1 MKELLLY
8 SMQYVLLIFIIILI
22 VKIIIGPTR
31 LERIITLMALSG
43 VILALLVLYA
53 VFSEIVL
60 YVDVALV
67 YDIFG
72 FLGLLAIARFLPHS
86 IKVEVEEKNN
96 DS

>member
-1 MKELLLY
+1 
-8 SMQYVLLIFIIILI
+8 
-22 VKIIIGPTR
+22 
-31 LERIITLMALSG
+31 MALSG
-43 VILALLVLYA
+43 VILAILVLYA

-72 FLGLLAIARFLPHS
+72 FLGLLAIARFLPRS
-86 IKVEVEEKNN
+86 IKVEEEEKHN